1 MGIKLSMAQPF
12 KAPQPTVQS
21 KAHQY
26 IETQRHLEQFA
37 QENQDISWL
46 GFDTEFISEKRYYP
60 MLCLIQVIT
69 EHGIYVLDT
78 MVLKNLDPFLA
89 MIENDRILKITHA
102 GDNDYRLLNSLY
114 GTYPKNL
121 FDTQIAAGFLSH
133 TYPISFQNLVEKEFR
148 VSLNKSFAITD
159 WEARPIS
166 PQQLNYALNDVLYL
180 PELWRRMT
188 AQLEKLDR
196 LHWLQEEISK
206 LEAEKYY
213 ETDTMKDFLKSTL
226 NTQLNRQERIFL
238 IRLMAWR
245 LDEAKRRNATKELIL
260 PSKTMML
267 IAKSMNQGKSGLR
280 QNRMISDKL
289 IQNHWDLLSQLFSDP
304 MTDEEQALLQ
314 QIPKWK
320 EESPEQALSSEFL
333 YLLIRER
340 CLKARIAHTIVL
352 SKSSLRSPDKALDS
366 GWRKELLGESL
377 IDWMNSQKLVSFEVQ
392 DDQCIVRF
400 VD

>member
-1 MGIKLSMAQPF
+1 MAQPSNL
-12 KAPQPTVQS
+12 APTT
-21 KAHQY
+21 AHQY
-26 IETQRHLEQFA
+26 IETHSQLEQFA
-37 QENQDISWL
+37 QDNQNITWL
-46 GFDTEFISEKRYYP
+46 GFDTEFISEKRFYP

-69 EHGIYVLDT
+69 EHGLYVIDT
-78 MVLKNLDPFLA
+78 LVLKNLDPFLTL
-89 MIENDRILKITHA
+89 IENDQILKITHA
-102 GDNDYRLLNSLY
+102 GDNDYRLLHALY

-121 FDTQIAAGFLSH
+121 FDTQLAAGFLSH

-148 VSLNKSFAITD
+148 VSLNKSFAVTD

-166 PQQLNYALNDVLYL
+166 SQQLAYALNDVLYL
-180 PELWRRMT
+180 PDLWERLT

-196 LHWLQEEISK
+196 VPWLQEEVSK
-206 LEAEKYY
+206 LEIAEYY

-226 NTQLNRQERIFL
+226 NTHLNRQERIFL
-238 IRLMAWR
+238 VRLMAWR
-245 LDEAKRRNATKELIL
+245 LDEAKRRNMTKEMVL

-267 IAKSMNQGKSGLR
+267 ITKGMNQGRSGLR

-289 IQNHWDLLSQLFSDP
+289 LQNHWDLWQRLFKNAI
-304 MTDEEQALLQ
+304 TDDEHELLK

-320 EESPEQALSSEFL
+320 EETPEQSLSSEFL

-340 CLKARIAHTIVL
+340 CFKARIAHTIVL
-352 SKSSLRSPDKALDS
+352 SKSSLRNPDKTLNS

-377 IDWMNSQKLVSFEVQ
+377 IQWIQAQKLVSFEVQ
-392 DDQCIVRF
+392 DDQCVVKF

>member
-1 MGIKLSMAQPF
+1 M
-12 KAPQPTVQS
+12 VQS
-21 KAHQY
+21 PIAPSSNAHQY
-26 IETQRHLEQFA
+26 IETSLQLEQFA
-37 QENQDISWL
+37 QDNQDITWL
-46 GFDTEFISEKRYYP
+46 GFDTEFISEKRFYP

-78 MVLKNLDPFLA
+78 LRLDNLDPFLA
-89 MIENDRILKITHA
+89 FIENPDILKITHA
-102 GDNDYRLLNSLY
+102 GDNDYRLLNALY

-121 FDTQIAAGFLSH
+121 FDTQLAAGFLSH

-166 PQQLNYALNDVLYL
+166 PQQLTYALNDVLYL
-180 PELWRRMT
+180 PELWTRMT

-196 LHWLQEEISK
+196 LHWLQEEVAK
-206 LEAEKYY
+206 LEVEHYY
-213 ETDTMKDFLKSTL
+213 EADTLKDFLKSTL

-238 IRLMAWR
+238 VRLMAWR
-245 LDEAKRRNATKELIL
+245 VEEAKHRNHTKEMVL

-267 IAKSMNQGKSGLR
+267 IAKGMGQGRSGLR
-280 QNRMISDKL
+280 QNRMIADKL
-289 IQNHWDLLSQLFSDP
+289 IQNYWDLWSQLFKDP
-304 MTDEEQALLQ
+304 ITDAEKTLLQ
-314 QIPKWK
+314 QIPKWR

-340 CLKARIAHTIVL
+340 CFKARIAHTIVL
-352 SKSSLRSPDKALDS
+352 SKSALRSHDKSLEA

-377 IDWMNSQKLVSFEVQ
+377 IEWIQSQKLVSFEVQ
-392 DDQCIVRF
+392 DDRCIVKF
-400 VD
+400 ID